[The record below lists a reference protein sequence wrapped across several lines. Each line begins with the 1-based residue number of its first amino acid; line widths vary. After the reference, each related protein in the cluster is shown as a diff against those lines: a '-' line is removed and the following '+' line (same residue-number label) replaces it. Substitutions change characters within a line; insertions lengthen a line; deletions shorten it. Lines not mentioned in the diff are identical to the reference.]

1 MKTKWNQMIGRELK
15 EKINLQKILKKY
27 RCK

>member
-1 MKTKWNQMIGRELK
+1 MKTKWNQMIESELK
-15 EKINLQKILKKY
+15 EKINFQNILKKY